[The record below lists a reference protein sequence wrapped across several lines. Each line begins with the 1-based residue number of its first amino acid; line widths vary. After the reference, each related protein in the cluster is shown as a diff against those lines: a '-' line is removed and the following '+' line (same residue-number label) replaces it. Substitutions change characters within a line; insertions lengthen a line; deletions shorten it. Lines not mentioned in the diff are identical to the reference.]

1 MHKMLFCLSFC
12 WILAF
17 VFNLFFLFLFTF
29 LFCILHHNNGFYNF
43 FFLDLIFVFHI
54 LSCFRF
60 SWNISFER
68 ALFFFLDEKLW
79 LEHWGKCFF
88 LSFTRIYINPVLFPT
103 LTPKKDFL
111 PCWVLR
117 TFLSFLPIFGLLSF
131 FLSVSVTPRPIY
143 HQYALHRTCQ
153 ACTAQEKWILSQS
166 KR

>member
-103 LTPKKDFL
+103 LTPKKRF
-111 PCWVLR
+111 
-117 TFLSFLPIFGLLSF
+117 SSLLSSSYFSILSTYLWFAF
-131 FLSVSVTPRPIY
+131 FFFVSVSNPEAYLSSVCLTSHLPS
-143 HQYALHRTCQ
+143 LHRSREMNLITV
-153 ACTAQEKWILSQS
+153 
-166 KR
+166 

>member
-68 ALFFFLDEKLW
+68 ALFFFFLDEKLW

-131 FLSVSVTPRPIY
+131 FFVSVSNPEAYLSSVCLTSHLPS
-143 HQYALHRTCQ
+143 LHRSREMNLITV
-153 ACTAQEKWILSQS
+153 
-166 KR
+166 